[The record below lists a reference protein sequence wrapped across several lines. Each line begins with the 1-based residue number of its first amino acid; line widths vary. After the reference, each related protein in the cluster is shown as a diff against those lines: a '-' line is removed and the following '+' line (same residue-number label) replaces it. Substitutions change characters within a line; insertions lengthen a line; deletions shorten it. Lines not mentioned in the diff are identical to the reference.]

1 LTVYKFKKNLT
12 VYIKDYYDY
21 KSFDTSFFT
30 LSLSPKFYI
39 KQGLVKQDLN
49 RFFKKCKPKSIF
61 SISKPLKKMIY
72 IIPVNWSLYFKN
84 KYKKYQQP
92 FWVTHLSANTHK
104 KIDFNWRKDTFRL
117 FHNKIYHTQ
126 GDILKYSLVKK
137 YNIETEEFESF
148 VLFPFFMFKGKVVS
162 RVFIFKKKIFQYK
175 FYYRYF
181 INRFIKINVKL
192 APTRLLIFRL
202 NFLKNF
208 YIYFK
213 KFKFFKK
220 FRKFFRL
227 TFYKNRHYISF
238 LYGKKQFLI
247 FLLKSVKKNFL
258 LSKKDWKYRFIKGK
272 LNRVIKKTLFKKG
285 KKIKVKTKKVYLRK
299 KSKFKKLYLRF
310 WFFFFTS
317 RFSLYFMLRCFYS
330 KFLMFHIFY
339 KLFIWKKP
347 YCKNNNQVFKKRFWY
362 VESRLNIFL
371 VRNGF
376 VKNVYQADYVLRN
389 RVVYLNSKLVFLS
402 YKLVNTQDLVQ
413 IKFFYFLLFKL
424 FFKKKF
430 NKFFF

>member
-1 LTVYKFKKNLT
+1 
-12 VYIKDYYDY
+12 
-21 KSFDTSFFT
+21 
-30 LSLSPKFYI
+30 
-39 KQGLVKQDLN
+39 
-49 RFFKKCKPKSIF
+49 
-61 SISKPLKKMIY
+61 
-72 IIPVNWSLYFKN
+72 
-84 KYKKYQQP
+84 
-92 FWVTHLSANTHK
+92 
-104 KIDFNWRKDTFRL
+104 
-117 FHNKIYHTQ
+117 
-126 GDILKYSLVKK
+126 LKYSLVKK

-258 LSKKDWKYRFIKGK
+258 LSKKD
-272 LNRVIKKTLFKKG
+272 
-285 KKIKVKTKKVYLRK
+285 
-299 KSKFKKLYLRF
+299 
-310 WFFFFTS
+310 
-317 RFSLYFMLRCFYS
+317 
-330 KFLMFHIFY
+330 
-339 KLFIWKKP
+339 
-347 YCKNNNQVFKKRFWY
+347 
-362 VESRLNIFL
+362 
-371 VRNGF
+371 
-376 VKNVYQADYVLRN
+376 
-389 RVVYLNSKLVFLS
+389 
-402 YKLVNTQDLVQ
+402 
-413 IKFFYFLLFKL
+413 
-424 FFKKKF
+424 
-430 NKFFF
+430 